1 MCKSERLKTK
11 ESADP
16 SENLSESFCSFVD
29 AQSTLDGLRVNQSGK
44 LIGMKNLGHFAEE
57 TRLTWNPTVPNFKE
71 ND

>member
-1 MCKSERLKTK
+1 
-11 ESADP
+11 
-16 SENLSESFCSFVD
+16 
-29 AQSTLDGLRVNQSGK
+29 VNQSGK